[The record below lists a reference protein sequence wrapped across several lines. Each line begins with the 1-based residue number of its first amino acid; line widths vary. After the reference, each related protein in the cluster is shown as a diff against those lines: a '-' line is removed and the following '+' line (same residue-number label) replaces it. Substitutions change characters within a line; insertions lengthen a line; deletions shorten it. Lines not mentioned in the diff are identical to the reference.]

1 MHLDEMIALL
11 DKTPLIA
18 KTHPVSACYLPDDI
32 TIFETVEEMRLGIDN
47 PSATLPAKVLVITS
61 DSIRDD
67 RFPQIVCEHNPF
79 TSALN
84 EILFDRYDCVAER
97 MLCQSQIAERVV
109 TDVQG
114 KPETEVVILFLVDGL
129 SYHHVIQHIGADYPR
144 IDVEPCLVDV
154 PTVTSF
160 AFPNIV
166 NNPPLAI
173 RLFDVRYQDGL
184 GVSYWT
190 RDDNKLTDLLFRTI
204 PHVEKI
210 GDFHSVLASV
220 ESFLKKQR
228 EQKVYIQI
236 LRTGLDGYIH
246 HQKRQPPVAPLV
258 RQIYQEFES
267 LAELCGRLGR
277 TAHLY
282 LTSDHGILWRDE
294 FEAEII
300 GSAPGKAS
308 ARWCTWK
315 DLYQQNET
323 GKRFVVNKQEY
334 YCLGFPKLRRALH
347 IDEQGVHGGIS
358 FQESIVPFITIRV
371 VNHAQ
376 YW

>member
-1 MHLDEMIALL
+1 MRLNEMIALL

-18 KTHPVSACYLPDDI
+18 HIHPVSACYLPDDV
-32 TIFETVEEMRLGIDN
+32 TVFETTEEMLLGIDS
-47 PSATLPAKVLVITS
+47 PSATLSAKMLVVALE
-61 DSIRDD
+61 SIRDA
-67 RFPQIVCEHNPF
+67 RLPQIVCDHDPF
-79 TSALN
+79 TFALN
-84 EILFDRYDCVAER
+84 DILFNRYDCITGR
-97 MLCQSQIAERVV
+97 MLCQSQIAERIVA
-109 TDVQG
+109 DVCNS
-114 KPETEVVILFLVDGL
+114 PETEVVILFLVDGL
-129 SYHHVIQHIGADYPR
+129 SYHRVVQHIGTEHSG

-173 RLFDVRYQDGL
+173 RLFDVGYQDGL
-184 GVSYWT
+184 GISYWT
-190 RDDNKLTDLLFRTI
+190 REDNTLTDLLFRTI

-220 ESFLKKQR
+220 ESFLR
-228 EQKVYIQI
+228 EHQKQKVYIQI

-258 RQIYQEFES
+258 QEIYQEYES

-277 TAHLY
+277 TANVY
-282 LTSDHGILWRDE
+282 LMSDHGILWRDE
-294 FEAEII
+294 FEAEIV

-315 DLYQQNET
+315 DLYQQSDT
-323 GKRFVVNKQEY
+323 GKRFVVNQQEY
-334 YCLGFPKLRRALH
+334 YCLGYPKLRRPLH

-358 FQESIVPFITIRV
+358 FQESIVPFIRLV
-371 VNHAQ
+371 KYA
-376 YW
+376 